1 MLIAAGIAEPT
12 HGMLPIH
19 PEASS
24 AMCHAGVTPSLPH
37 GGLSLQQQQ
46 QLPSF
51 LQQLPLFLQQ
61 QQQQQ
66 QLKQLQQQQQQ
77 QKQLQQLQQ
86 QQQQLQQLQQQLQ
99 QLQQPLV
106 LQPTS
111 VSTPAPR
118 TRRSAGPP
126 ASKRLKYPVRS
137 TSALSPQNLDEV
149 NLFWRL
155 LPDFTSGAGQTN
167 YNDMALEWNNQLSA
181 MLQHGTQGTIRAKTH
196 LNLKSFHEWFVRV
209 QARAASERTSLL
221 STSQS
226 SAASLVAAAGVP
238 GISASGMAAASA
250 GLRLLGLDLGDT
262 GPSQG
267 WALPSGPGMQS
278 GMPAAPPATAAPA
291 RRKPARR
298 GSLVCFAWLLL
309 LLRCLTIP
317 STLALAS

>member
-1 MLIAAGIAEPT
+1 MGRAASGYGPGAQP
-12 HGMLPIH
+12 GRPLPGVQVQGLPRRVH
-19 PEASS
+19 VAAREGGGRQRSRGRRCRPV
-24 AMCHAGVTPSLPH
+24 AGGTRQGRS
-37 GGLSLQQQQ
+37 GGGVWRRTARGTCGTT
-46 QLPSF
+46 SF
-51 LQQLPLFLQQ
+51 LQQLPLLLQQ
-61 QQQQQ
+61 QE
-66 QLKQLQQQQQQ
+66 
-77 QKQLQQLQQ
+77 

-167 YNDMALEWNNQLSA
+167 YNDMGLEWNNQLSA

-196 LNLKSFHEWFVRV
+196 LNLKSFHEWFLRA

-226 SAASLVAAAGVP
+226 LAASLVAAAGVP

-267 WALPSGPGMQS
+267 
-278 GMPAAPPATAAPA
+278 
-291 RRKPARR
+291 
-298 GSLVCFAWLLL
+298 
-309 LLRCLTIP
+309 
-317 STLALAS
+317 

>member
-1 MLIAAGIAEPT
+1 MQRSCGRPAGAPDQWRVTRGRGEAAAARGGEWRRTVGGTLGGRDDGRAAR
-12 HGMLPIH
+12 GGSSGGLGARLP
-19 PEASS
+19 
-24 AMCHAGVTPSLPH
+24 V
-37 GGLSLQQQQ
+37 LSLQEQQ

-51 LQQLPLFLQQ
+51 LQQLQQ
-61 QQQQQ
+61 H
-66 QLKQLQQQQQQ
+66 LLPSF
-77 QKQLQQLQQ
+77 
-86 QQQQLQQLQQQLQ
+86 
-99 QLQQPLV
+99 LQQPLV

-126 ASKRLKYPVRS
+126 ASKRLKSPVRS

-167 YNDMALEWNNQLSA
+167 FKDMALEWNNQLSA

-196 LNLKSFHEWFVRV
+196 LNLKSFHEWFVRA